1 MYKPEKE
8 DNIELLFSCAH
19 IVVDVEVLDVKQ
31 LLKNQGYG
39 RMVMDAVDQD
49 AKGIH
54 IVIDSNY
61 QQAVTNKLEADFYI
75 CNEQSYQN
83 MLKGLVG
90 YMADIDGHEEGQKL
104 INDWIQF
111 HDDWIADHTNQKV
124 KGWAILVTITESPF
138 EGRQLYR
145 LRGNRLEYTDYVFL
159 KSELYSTKKIAN
171 RIAAKYSKNS
181 AFGTEVY
188 EAVPVYEVRK

>member
-1 MYKPEKE
+1 MWWVVIIVVVTVVTLMACLRMAKESDEHLYKQMHKPEKE

-19 IVVDVEVLDVKQ
+19 TVVDVEVHDLKQ
-31 LLKNQGYG
+31 LLRTQGCG
-39 RMVMDAVDQD
+39 QAVMNAVDMD

-54 IVIDSNY
+54 SVIDSDH

-104 INDWIQF
+104 INDWIQL
-111 HDDWIADHTNQKV
+111 HDDWIADRRNH
-124 KGWAILVTITESPF
+124 ES
-138 EGRQLYR
+138 
-145 LRGNRLEYTDYVFL
+145 
-159 KSELYSTKKIAN
+159 
-171 RIAAKYSKNS
+171 
-181 AFGTEVY
+181 
-188 EAVPVYEVRK
+188 